1 MFCLFVL
8 EEQACVQ
15 EAGGGTLMYIGG
27 TQTPAARWLGRGCC
41 PGHRETK
48 GGRMTV
54 IGAGV
59 MGDGG
64 RPALKNKT

>member
-1 MFCLFVL
+1 
-8 EEQACVQ
+8 
-15 EAGGGTLMYIGG
+15 MYIGG
-27 TQTPAARWLGRGCC
+27 TQTPAARWLGVGHC

-64 RPALKNKT
+64 RPALKSKT